1 MFTLDSAAPAS
12 ESHSKDGSMLTNP
25 IVSDTAADFAAE
37 IRAGLTRAGQKEL
50 PSKYLYDT
58 LGSKLFDVIVELPE
72 YGLTRA
78 DARLLRGH
86 AHEIIRRIPGDVIL
100 CELGSGS
107 GEKTRWI
114 LEALSR
120 RRHTNYFPI
129 EISPSALAVCRRE
142 LADIDSVG
150 IVGLEREYL
159 DGLLEV
165 AARRREGQRILV
177 LFLGSTIGNFSHPAD
192 VKFLCEIR
200 RILQPGD
207 ALLLGTDL
215 EKPIP
220 QLIHAYDDP
229 LGVTAAFNL
238 NLLARINR
246 ELQGGFDLGQFE
258 HIARFNSQ
266 TRSIEMHL
274 RSKRRQTVAIRRASL
289 TVTFEEGETIWTE
302 NSHKYCL
309 EEVVHMAAEAGF
321 VSESQWIDY
330 EWPFAENLLMVG
342 NVE

>member
-1 MFTLDSAAPAS
+1 MTNALIADIAS
-12 ESHSKDGSMLTNP
+12 
-25 IVSDTAADFAAE
+25 DFAAD
-37 IRAGLTRAGQKEL
+37 IRSGLTKAGQKEL

-58 LGSKLFDVIVELPE
+58 LGSKLFDVIAELPE

-78 DARLLRGH
+78 DERLLRAH
-86 AHEIIRRIPGDVIL
+86 AHDIVQRLPGDVVV

-107 GEKTRWI
+107 GTKTRWI
-114 LEALSR
+114 LEAFSR
-120 RRHTNYFPI
+120 RRRTHYFPI
-129 EISPSALAVCRRE
+129 EISRSALAVCRRE

-165 AARRREGQRILV
+165 AARRRDGQRILV

-192 VKFLCEIR
+192 TEFLREIR

-215 EKPIP
+215 EKPVP
-220 QLIHAYDDP
+220 QLINAYDDP

-246 ELQGGFDLGQFE
+246 EMDADFDLDRFE
-258 HIARFNSQ
+258 HVAKFNSE
-266 TRSIEMHL
+266 TRSVEMHL
-274 RSKRRQTVAIRRASL
+274 RSASTQTVRIRRADLAVS
-289 TVTFEEGETIWTE
+289 FEDGETIWTE
-302 NSHKYCL
+302 NSHKFSL
-309 EEVVHMAAEAGF
+309 EEVARMAGEASFDGAA
-321 VSESQWIDY
+321 QWIDQQ
-330 EWPFAENLLMVG
+330 WPFAENLWIVG
-342 NVE
+342 RGK